1 MTIEEAKSIL
11 KKMLQQEGTFK
22 QKNMVVVLTGL
33 MGAGKTTLLYR
44 LFGKEPPAEY
54 NSSGVVERS
63 WRGLTQYTLD
73 MNKLQLLDNHE
84 DIFELV
90 AKVKKTL
97 GKNEPTAM
105 PEERDESSKEFISQV
120 EKKEN
125 ASPPSFDEMVNK
137 IRENPEEC
145 HGELEIVHMIDTG
158 GQPECLEIMPFLIQ
172 NANLILLVV
181 NLSVSLDKCTVP
193 TFHKDHTGFE
203 KRNLLTSNRELI
215 KQLAQTVMAAQTETQ
230 SRKLK
235 ILIIATHKDSPLNE
249 ENSTKLDILAK
260 EIFPHGLLYE
270 QCVLNVELQEPDE
283 ETLKFALPKIHKVIQ
298 DEMKAMKEDNI
309 PPSYVM
315 FEREATLHIKEIERK
330 MAVLNLDECLEIGR
344 KLHMKENV
352 VKAAL
357 THFHKNNLFLML
369 ENIGRGLVFL
379 DPKTLLD
386 SVNSIICNSYMVNH
400 ENGPTLMLNESE
412 SLQKGVIT
420 EELMRKM
427 NDRFVTGI
435 FDPHDAIT
443 VFKNM
448 FIIARYSES
457 EYIMMCL
464 LPRLSEEEFK
474 SRKLVF
480 TTCNPARPPL
490 IIDFGVGTPPHWQ
503 QYCSPSGCFG
513 STIACLITNF
523 NWRICVDTLFDQA
536 PVCLY
541 HDMAILCPNELN
553 IEVTLINKTKYFE
566 VYVDV
571 DPEYTHEYKN
581 LPAVRN
587 EIKRAVGKVLEKMKV
602 NLRAAEGFGC
612 DCESTKYLHEKL
624 ALCKC
629 GLEEKT
635 ESLWIEAKPGMIHKN
650 NYLLTEV
657 LF

>member
-1 MTIEEAKSIL
+1 
-11 KKMLQQEGTFK
+11 
-22 QKNMVVVLTGL
+22 
-33 MGAGKTTLLYR
+33 
-44 LFGKEPPAEY
+44 
-54 NSSGVVERS
+54 
-63 WRGLTQYTLD
+63 
-73 MNKLQLLDNHE
+73 
-84 DIFELV
+84 
-90 AKVKKTL
+90 
-97 GKNEPTAM
+97 
-105 PEERDESSKEFISQV
+105 
-120 EKKEN
+120 
-125 ASPPSFDEMVNK
+125 
-137 IRENPEEC
+137 
-145 HGELEIVHMIDTG
+145 MIDTG

-193 TFHKDHTGFE
+193 TFHKDDTGFE
-203 KRNLLTSNRELI
+203 KKNLLTSNGELI

-235 ILIIATHKDSPLNE
+235 ILIIATHKDSPLKE

-260 EIFPHGLLYE
+260 KIFPHSSLYE

-283 ETLKFALPKIHKVIQ
+283 ETLKIALPKIHEVIR

-309 PPSYVM
+309 PPSFVM

-330 MAVLNLDECLEIGR
+330 MTVLNYDECLEIGR
-344 KLHMKENV
+344 KLHMKEND

-357 THFHKNNLFLML
+357 THFHENNLFLML
-369 ENIGRGLVFL
+369 ENIGRGLVFI

-443 VFKNM
+443 VFKNI

-464 LPRLSEEEFK
+464 LPRLSEEEIK

-480 TTCNPARPPL
+480 TTCDPARPPL
-490 IIDFGVGTPPHWQ
+490 RIDFGVGTPPHWQ
-503 QYCSPSGCFG
+503 QYCFPSGCFG

-523 NWRICVDTLFDQA
+523 NWKICVDKIFDRFDEA

-566 VYVDV
+566 VYIDV
-571 DPEYTHEYKN
+571 DPECTHEYKN

-587 EIKRAVGKVLEKMKV
+587 EIKRAVGKVLETMKV
-602 NLRAAEGFGC
+602 NLRAAEGFEC
-612 DCESTKYLHEKL
+612 DCESTKYLHEKE
-624 ALCKC
+624 AHCKC

-635 ESLWIEAKPGMIHKN
+635 ESIWIEAKPGMIHKN
-650 NYLLTEV
+650 NWIALKCKPSAPSARV
-657 LF
+657 LMRQDTAPQLAILFDGTRAHAVYTCQQSQFLADWQHQQVNQTAHPLFPVALSS